1 MNAFW
6 RYTLIG
12 LVAGVTMGGMLSL
25 VSGNSLVVVFVGLMG
40 TVVGIVL
47 GVVHRNE
54 PRG

>member
-6 RYTLIG
+6 RYTLTG

-40 TVVGIVL
+40 TVVGIVV

>member
-6 RYTLIG
+6 RYTLTG
-12 LVAGVTMGGMLSL
+12 LAAGVTMGEMLSL

>member
-6 RYTLIG
+6 RYTLTG
-12 LVAGVTMGGMLSL
+12 LVVGALMGGLLSL
-25 VSGNSLVVVFVGLMG
+25 VSGNSLIVVFVGLIG

-54 PRG
+54 R